1 MKKRVLSLLLAVVM
15 LWSLLPTAVFAAGG
29 ELSGSGT
36 EDDPYRIANAA
47 DLLAFAAKV
56 NGNEDEGIEPQPGA
70 CAMLTNNIDL
80 TGKEWTPI
88 GSGAASYKGTFDGC
102 RFTVSELSITADES
116 WETDTVGFFGYV
128 DGAAIK
134 NLKVAGSITV
144 TADCVTSPNVGGIA
158 AYVVDAPSFENCK
171 SSISIEVNNGDIL
184 AVGGIAGYV
193 YGTPTFSAC
202 TNWGS
207 LISEAEHSMGCFGG
221 IIGMTEGD
229 DASLENCYNSGKIS
243 CELGETYSG
252 GLIGFSS
259 SALSVTGCYSSASTT
274 EESDG
279 SVPSWAKPIESI
291 HGSYPGDFF
300 GVSYGDTV
308 FTAPNISIAEQL
320 DSDGTYIADY
330 ETVQLGYAFESAADA
345 LSYLNGDG
353 NDIYLIPDTGYGDGW
368 PILAWEQQEPDKPID
383 PGNPVEKSWKDAKS
397 AFESQR
403 AAALTALEKG
413 YADYKKKLSQ
423 YSAENQTALSE
434 IYKKAEKAI
443 KGLSFKDLKDF
454 GDSPTEQDIADY
466 VATLP
471 SPSSLAEAALQE
483 MNTIPTKQQEEAFEK
498 QKKDDLKEFW
508 GAGCNPLRYYA
519 GYREQLLTLHGESA
533 AVWHDLN
540 ADAEVAI
547 TKAFAALSATFQE
560 GKTALTACTNEAA
573 LNKTLADY
581 NAKLQ
586 DVVNDAQAA
595 LQFADNGVNAAAK
608 WDGTSTKPS
617 GSGTASS
624 PYKIGTA
631 AELSW
636 FAQQVNSG
644 KRSACAVLT
653 ADIDLNGKP
662 WTPIANKGLNNGYT
676 GTFDGQNHIVHGL
689 YLTTS
694 DAKQRLGLFGTVD
707 RSGVVKNLN
716 AAGTALIFNNAGTG
730 LIAGVSSGTIYNC
743 GASVF
748 LRADKNAPTNVTSA
762 AYAGGIVGM
771 VSEGYVENCRTW
783 GLFAAFEK
791 CATLSRLGGVV
802 GALDCYAE
810 NAGGM
815 VRYCRNSIALESC
828 TLDIYKIDKTSVT
841 GSAIGGIVGSVSNVG
856 KVRECVNDAPV
867 TGESNIGGIVGAASP
882 NKDGIISIAYVENNG
897 AVTGG
902 SKPNRAG
909 GTGGIIGSAGSTA
922 SSGGTS
928 QPVGDFSLE
937 HAYNTG
943 KVTSP
948 GSCGGIIGEWINGA
962 ASHAQSR
969 TGCAAYLWGTAVMAS
984 ITSADTAVVD
994 ALTSPVR
1001 ADGGTPE
1008 KLSASQELMSELIR
1022 FDPKDTKY
1030 TAYGDQSPLYNAAVM
1045 QCVRDVETSSD
1056 TAAAL
1061 EAGRKT
1067 LAAMPTQLDAERSK
1081 LLADMQSYAAAH
1093 IYDAAGQE
1101 SVAAL
1106 LTEAETAIASAST
1119 VKAVNDLRQSYLGTE
1134 NIDGKLPQITPYPV
1148 KAANE
1153 LYNKYIVDKNYSQA
1167 DAARVLRAYEG
1178 WRAKLNGAADLD
1190 AVEAVYADARKA
1202 MDALTKEL
1210 PQGESAPDLT
1220 AAAADA
1226 LTLARQEIL
1235 DELSALEDDCL
1246 AKLNRQVEAAGD
1258 LSDDWRSRLSDVLT
1272 AAERELQAAAAPQL
1286 DDVTDYALLN
1296 ELLSAGKAQLD
1307 ASFRSASDQLTAMLL
1322 SAANKDAWDGTSA
1335 KQPFGSGT
1343 ETDPYKIG
1351 TAAELSWLRDTV
1363 NANTGSTYS
1372 HHAVLTADIDL
1383 GYRPWTPIGTNKDN
1397 AYQGGFLCA
1406 LDGNGHTI
1414 SGLSVT
1420 EPIEGRTGYT
1430 STTCGYAGLFGYT
1443 SSAVIKDLTVEG
1455 EITLT
1460 DATTVYVG
1468 GIAGSFHGAME
1479 NCVSRVH
1486 ISVALTGSH
1495 RNSSAVGGLVGRL
1508 RGTALTGCRFEGAA
1522 QVNSGAG
1529 TNYLEGG
1536 LGGIAGVCD
1545 SSATLKCCVNTGA
1558 VTADKATGVGGI
1570 LGRTDGG
1577 TITLTECSN
1586 SGHISNDTAA
1596 VLSSGDKPKGGTG
1609 GILGVGK
1616 SGNVSVSLCYN
1627 TGTVSGTTIVGG
1639 ILGGEAGDYGTS
1651 ISNGNPS
1658 LTVENC
1664 YNAGLLDVGSRTN
1677 RIGSLVGFPI
1687 AGQYRDGLYVLGSS
1701 SRQAKGWF
1709 SSQGE
1714 CITVLNTLTA
1724 AAMNRTGDMVDS
1736 IAQLNSG
1743 CPLFMWQLEETA
1755 SRSAVIAYL
1764 RSYYT
1769 DNVRT
1774 AATPAQRDALE
1785 AQLTE
1790 TEAVINAPAS
1800 KAPAIVEAYGIMLS
1814 AMNADT
1820 LVQAAKD
1827 EAKDELNR
1835 LKEDSAKTY
1844 PAIKDKLKALLDDR
1858 LAALDKCKTGAEVQS
1873 CVDAFAA
1880 GVVDLL
1886 IDDAAGTKL
1895 KELETKLKTIESAYN
1910 ALDKTRQSL
1919 VTKYGK
1925 LAGMQQLYKQYTE
1938 NLEALKKW
1946 YDEDCKRHDYIK
1958 KTVEKLYNGA
1968 VTQLGECTDKA
1979 AMDAVMNGYV
1989 VDIAEALTGDIAY
2002 KPGKTP
2008 ASALKNL
2015 ETRIKNARTAY
2026 NSLTA
2031 EQKQLFDKDL
2041 LASLQGAE
2049 SLLSAYNSG
2058 ISSLSSRLQQ
2068 DKKAYPDLSDKL
2080 ERLAS
2085 RARNAMDSSVDTSG
2099 ILSALDRYAASV
2111 VDALIDDIG
2120 YVPDVMSE
2128 SDAAVL
2134 RGKLS
2139 RAQSAYNA
2147 LTAAQKKL
2155 VKGVTA
2161 LETAAARM
2169 AAYEENYKAAQR
2181 VVELIKAIGTVTKDS
2196 YDAIKRATDAY
2207 NALTP
2212 VQKALVPQ
2220 WAIDLLEEATAKYK
2234 ELTAADDTA
2243 SAEQPAELPLDDLR
2257 TEEAAK
2263 PDRPFDWTIVWMGA
2277 GILAALGI
2285 IVLLWKW
2292 FSATKQT
2299 RRRND
2304 E

>member
-15 LWSLLPTAVFAAGG
+15 LWSLLPTAVFAADG

-36 EDDPYRIANAA
+36 EDDPYRIAYAA

-56 NGNEDEGIEPQPGA
+56 NDGSEPTA
-70 CAMLTNNIDL
+70 CAVLTEDIDL
-80 TGKEWTPI
+80 TGEPWTPI
-88 GSGAASYKGTFDGC
+88 GTGAANYKGTFDGC
-102 RFTVSELSITADES
+102 RFTVTISLTIGED
-116 WETDTVGFFGYV
+116 WVGAEAGIFGYLNNAV
-128 DGAAIK
+128 IR
-134 NLKVAGSITV
+134 NLKTAGTITTEESVGECTSI
-144 TADCVTSPNVGGIA
+144 GGIA
-158 AYVVDAPSFENCK
+158 GSVNGESHIENCK

-207 LISEAEHSMGCFGG
+207 LISKAEHSMGCFGG

-259 SALSVTGCYSSASTT
+259 SALSVTGCYSSASTI

-291 HGSYPGDFF
+291 HGSYCGDFF

-320 DSDGTYIADY
+320 DSEGTYIADY

-345 LSYLNGDG
+345 LSYLNGDDG
-353 NDIYLIPDTGYGDGW
+353 NIYLISDTGYGGGW
-368 PILAWEQQEPDKPID
+368 PILAWELQEPDKPID
-383 PGNPVEKSWKDAKS
+383 PGNPVEKYWKDAKS
-397 AFESQR
+397 AFESQQT
-403 AAALTALEKG
+403 AALTALENG
-413 YADYKKKLSQ
+413 YADYKRKLSQ

-434 IYKKAEKAI
+434 IYKKAEKDL

-466 VATLP
+466 VKTLP

-483 MNTIPTKQQEEAFEK
+483 MSTVPTKQQEKAFEK
-498 QKKDDLKEFW
+498 QKEDALKEFW
-508 GAGCNPLRYYA
+508 GAGYTPLRYYA
-519 GYREQLLTLHGESA
+519 EYREQLLTLHGKSA

-540 ADAEVAI
+540 ADAEAAI
-547 TKAFAALSATFQE
+547 TEAFAALSATFQE
-560 GKTALTACTNEAA
+560 GQNALTACTNKAA
-573 LNKTLADY
+573 LDKTLADY
-581 NAKLQ
+581 EAKLQ
-586 DVVNDAQAA
+586 AVVNNAQAA
-595 LQFADNGVNAAAK
+595 LQFADNGVKAAAK
-608 WDGTSTKPS
+608 WDGTSATPPS

-624 PYKIGTA
+624 PYKISTA

-662 WTPIANKGLNNGYT
+662 WTPIANKGLNSGYT
-676 GTFDGQNHIVHGL
+676 GTFDGKNHIIHGL
-689 YLTTS
+689 YLTAS
-694 DAKQRLGLFGTVD
+694 DANQRLGLFGTVD

-716 AAGTALIFNNAGTG
+716 AAGTALISNGAGTG

-748 LRADKNAPTNVTSA
+748 LRADEKAPTTTNSA
-762 AYAGGIVGM
+762 AYAGGIVGK
-771 VSEGYVENCRTW
+771 VSEGYVESCRTW
-783 GLFAAFEK
+783 GLFAAFERR
-791 CATLSRLGGVV
+791 AVLSSLGGVV

-828 TLDIYKIDKTSVT
+828 TLNTYKIGEISVT
-841 GSAIGGIVGSVSNVG
+841 GSAIGGIVGSVSTIG

-867 TGESNIGGIVGAASP
+867 TGESNIGGIVGAAAP
-882 NKDGIISIAYVENNG
+882 NKGGIISIAYVENNG

-948 GSCGGIIGEWINGA
+948 GSCGGIIGEWINGT
-962 ASHAQSR
+962 ASHAQSQ

-1022 FDPKDTKY
+1022 FDPKDKKY

-1056 TAAAL
+1056 AAAAL

-1067 LAAMPTQLDAERSK
+1067 LAAVPTQLDAERSK

-1093 IYDAAGQE
+1093 IYDTTGEE
-1101 SVAAL
+1101 SVTAL
-1106 LTEAETAIASAST
+1106 LTEAETAIASAPT

-1178 WRAKLNGAADLD
+1178 WRAKLNGAANLD
-1190 AVEAVYADARKA
+1190 AVEDVYADARKA

-1220 AAAADA
+1220 AAAAGA
-1226 LTLARQEIL
+1226 LTLARQEVR
-1235 DELSALEDDCL
+1235 DELSALKDDCL

-1258 LSDDWRSRLSDVLT
+1258 LSDDWRSRLSAVLT
-1272 AAERELQAAAAPQL
+1272 AAERELQAAAVPQL

-1335 KQPFGSGT
+1335 KQPSGSGT

-1383 GYRPWTPIGTNKDN
+1383 GYQPWTPIGTNKDN
-1397 AYQGGFLCA
+1397 AYQGGFRCTLN
-1406 LDGNGHTI
+1406 GNGHTI

-1420 EPIEGRTGYT
+1420 EPIEGLTGYA

-1443 SSAVIKDLTVEG
+1443 SFAVIKDLTVEG
-1455 EITLT
+1455 EIALT
-1460 DATTVYVG
+1460 GATTVYAG

-1486 ISVALTGSH
+1486 ISVALTGS

-1545 SSATLKCCVNTGA
+1545 SSAALTRCANTGA

-1577 TITLTECSN
+1577 TITLMECSN

-1596 VLSSGDKPKGGTG
+1596 VLSSGEKPKGGTG

-1616 SGNVSVSLCYN
+1616 SGNVSISLCYN

-1714 CITVLNTLTA
+1714 CITVLDTLTA
-1724 AAMNRTGDMVDS
+1724 AAINRTGDMVDS

-1785 AQLTE
+1785 TQLTE
-1790 TEAVINAPAS
+1790 TEAVINAPSS
-1800 KAPAIVEAYGIMLS
+1800 KAPAIVEAYETMLS

-1827 EAKDELNR
+1827 EAKAELNR

-1886 IDDAAGTKL
+1886 IDDAAGARL

-1946 YDEDCKRHDYIK
+1946 YDEDCKRYDYIK
-1958 KTVEKLYNGA
+1958 KTAEKLYNGA

-2134 RGKLS
+2134 RGKIS

>member
-15 LWSLLPTAVFAAGG
+15 LWSLLPTAVFAANS

-36 EDDPYRIANAA
+36 EDDPYRIAGAA

-56 NGNEDEGIEPQPGA
+56 NDDGETAA
-70 CAMLTNNIDL
+70 CAVLAKDIDL

-88 GSGAASYKGTFDGC
+88 GTDAASYKGIFDGC
-102 RFTVSELSITADES
+102 RFTVSGLSITADGS
-116 WETDTVGFFGYV
+116 WEPYMVGFFGCV
-128 DGAAIK
+128 GGAAIK
-134 NLKVAGSITV
+134 NLKVDGSITV
-144 TADCVTSPNVGGIA
+144 TADCEAYPCVGGIA
-158 AYVVDAPSFENCK
+158 AFVSSDSSFENCK
-171 SSISIEVNNGDIL
+171 SAVNITVNSSINGNG
-184 AVGGIAGYV
+184 VGGIVGMVESRDAS
-193 YGTPTFSAC
+193 FARC
-202 TNWGS
+202 TNWGDIS
-207 LISEAEHSMGCFGG
+207 LDGSDSMGCGG
-221 IIGMTEGD
+221 IVG
-229 DASLENCYNSGKIS
+229 Y
-243 CELGETYSG
+243 
-252 GLIGFSS
+252 SS
-259 SALSVTGCYSSASTT
+259 SAIKMNYCYNYANIECHDDDTFLGGLFGYCDDATILTGCYSAASAEPRKEPDGLIGKQLSGNSVGDLFGISSNFQLSRTLVFCDQFGSYKNLVEYYGVLDYDYSNIRNADSDYMSASDMVT
-274 EESDG
+274 
-279 SVPSWAKPIESI
+279 
-291 HGSYPGDFF
+291 
-300 GVSYGDTV
+300 
-308 FTAPNISIAEQL
+308 
-320 DSDGTYIADY
+320 
-330 ETVQLGYAFESAADA
+330 
-345 LSYLNGDG
+345 YLNGDDG
-353 NDIYLIPDTGYGDGW
+353 NIYLISDTGYGGGW
-368 PILAWEQQEPDKPID
+368 PILAWELQDPIKP
-383 PGNPVEKSWKDAKS
+383 PGTPEETAYAEAAA
-397 AFESQR
+397 AFEKAKTEAQNKLKEGFRKYRETSYSEVGW
-403 AAALTALEKG
+403 ASLTKVYNDAVKSLNALELCEFSQLQGKTPEEITAYG
-413 YADYKKKLSQ
+413 KEEIAKL
-423 YSAENQTALSE
+423 
-434 IYKKAEKAI
+434 
-443 KGLSFKDLKDF
+443 
-454 GDSPTEQDIADY
+454 
-466 VATLP
+466 
-471 SPSSLAEAALQE
+471 SSLAEAALQE
-483 MNTIPTKQQEEAFEK
+483 MRTVPTKQQEEAFEK
-498 QKKDDLKEFW
+498 QKEDALKLFW
-508 GAGCNPLRYYA
+508 GAGYNPSHYYA
-519 GYREQLLTLHGESA
+519 GYREQLLSLHGKSA

-540 ADAEVAI
+540 ADAEAAI
-547 TKAFAALSATFQE
+547 TEAFAALSATFQE
-560 GKTALTACTNEAA
+560 GQNALTACTNKAA
-573 LNKTLADY
+573 LDKTLADY
-581 NAKLQ
+581 EAKLQ
-586 DVVNDAQAA
+586 VVVKNAQAA
-595 LQFADNGVNAAAK
+595 LQFADNGVKAAAK
-608 WDGTSTKPS
+608 WDGTSAKQPS

-624 PYKIGTA
+624 PYKISTA

-662 WTPIANKGLNNGYT
+662 WTPIANKGLNSGYT
-676 GTFDGQNHIVHGL
+676 GTFDGKNHIIHGL
-689 YLTTS
+689 YLTAS
-694 DAKQRLGLFGTVD
+694 DANQRLGLFGTVD

-716 AAGTALIFNNAGTG
+716 AAGTALISNGAGTG

-748 LRADKNAPTNVTSA
+748 LRADENAPTTINA
-762 AYAGGIVGM
+762 AACAGGIVGK

-783 GLFAAFEK
+783 GLFAAFER
-791 CATLSRLGGVV
+791 CAVLSRLGGVV

-815 VRYCRNSIALESC
+815 VRYCRNNIALESC
-828 TLDIYKIDKTSVT
+828 KLDTYKIGETAVT
-841 GSAIGGIVGSVSNVG
+841 GSAIGGIVGSVSNIG
-856 KVRECVNDAPV
+856 KVRECVNNAPV

-882 NKDGIISIAYVENNG
+882 NKGGIISIAYVENNG

-902 SKPNRAG
+902 STPNRAG
-909 GTGGIIGSAGSTA
+909 GTGGIIGRAGSTV

-962 ASHAQSR
+962 ASHAQSQ

-1008 KLSASQELMSELIR
+1008 KLSASQELMSALIR
-1022 FDPKDTKY
+1022 FAPTDKKY

-1056 TAAAL
+1056 AAAAL

-1067 LAAMPTQLDAERSK
+1067 LAAVPTQLDAERSK

-1093 IYDAAGQE
+1093 IYDTAGQE
-1101 SVAAL
+1101 SVTAL
-1106 LTEAETAIASAST
+1106 LTEAETAIASASS

-1167 DAARVLRAYEG
+1167 DAAKVLRAYEG

-1202 MDALTKEL
+1202 MEALTKEL

-1226 LTLARQEIL
+1226 LTLARQEVL
-1235 DELSALEDDCL
+1235 AELSALKDDCL

-1258 LSDDWRSRLSDVLT
+1258 LSPDWQSRLSDVLT
-1272 AAERELQAAAAPQL
+1272 AAGRELQAAATPQL
-1286 DDVTDYALLN
+1286 GNVTDYALLN

-1335 KQPFGSGT
+1335 KQPSGSGT

-1363 NANTGSTYS
+1363 NANTDSTYS

-1383 GYRPWTPIGTNKDN
+1383 GYRPWTPIGTNKVN
-1397 AYQGGFLCA
+1397 AYQGGFRCT

-1420 EPIEGRTGYT
+1420 APIEGRTGYT

-1455 EITLT
+1455 EIALT

-1468 GIAGSFHGAME
+1468 GIAGSFHGTME

-1486 ISVALTGSH
+1486 ISVALTGSY

-1545 SSATLKCCVNTGA
+1545 SSAALTRCVNTGA

-1577 TITLTECSN
+1577 TITLMECSN

-1596 VLSSGDKPKGGTG
+1596 VLSSGEKPKGGTG

-1616 SGNVSVSLCYN
+1616 SGNVSISLCYN

-1664 YNAGLLDVGSRTN
+1664 YNAGLLDVGSRTD

-1714 CITVLNTLTA
+1714 CITVLDTLTA
-1724 AAMNRTGDMVDS
+1724 AAINRTGDMVDS

-1769 DNVRT
+1769 DNVRA

-1785 AQLTE
+1785 TQLTG
-1790 TEAVINAPAS
+1790 TEAAINAPSS
-1800 KAPAIVEAYGIMLS
+1800 KAPAIVEAYETMLS

-1827 EAKDELNR
+1827 EAKAELNR

-1886 IDDAAGTKL
+1886 IDDAAGARL

-1946 YDEDCKRHDYIK
+1946 YDEDCKRYDYIK

-2002 KPGKTP
+2002 KSGKTP

-2085 RARNAMDSSVDTSG
+2085 RARSAMDSSVDTSG

-2134 RGKLS
+2134 RGKIS